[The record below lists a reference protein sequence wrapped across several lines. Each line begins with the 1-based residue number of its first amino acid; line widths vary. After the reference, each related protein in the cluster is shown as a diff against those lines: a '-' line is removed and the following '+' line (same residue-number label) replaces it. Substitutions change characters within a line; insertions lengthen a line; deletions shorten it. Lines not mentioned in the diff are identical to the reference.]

1 MVSWTHPEKAVSRLN
16 SDALVT
22 QLPSSSPINIMLSVS
37 WYLIPHN
44 STMLLYLSS
53 LALFSLWISYAIGVD
68 SKLLSSR
75 PMKFL
80 SGISMEMYLAQ
91 MIIFRVIEKIHLL
104 YIFGRSGIR
113 GWISLF
119 VTFFLTVVGLIC
131 FIECYKKRN
140 RIYSNK
146 NW

>member
-104 YIFGRSGIR
+104 YIFGRSGIK
-113 GWISLF
+113 G
-119 VTFFLTVVGLIC
+119 
-131 FIECYKKRN
+131 
-140 RIYSNK
+140 
-146 NW
+146 